1 MSDPS
6 PGAPQLNEDE
16 RLLAELGYKQ
26 ELERS
31 WGGFTNFAISFSII
45 SILAGCFT
53 NFFAAW
59 NNGGPVM
66 VSIGWPVVSAFILI
80 IALCMAEVV
89 SAMPTAGGIY
99 YWASK
104 LGGPS
109 WGWFTGW
116 FNLVGLVG
124 VVASVDYACASF
136 LSYTIGLFDTS
147 YDAFNLKYI
156 FLIFLCILAVHVFI
170 NLFPA
175 HILSIWNNTS
185 AYWHVVGA
193 AIIVL
198 ILIFG
203 PTSHQSASFV
213 FTHWINNSGFSGGTS
228 SLKFFLYVV
237 PLGVILTQ
245 YTITGFDASAHLSEE
260 TTGAA
265 KAAAQGMWRSVFYSA
280 IGGWILLL
288 CFLFAVKNADVI
300 STSNPYGAGSSIGI
314 FATALGLAG
323 FKAVMIIST
332 IGQFFCG
339 GSGLTSASRM
349 MYAFSRD
356 RAVPGHQIWSKVA
369 PNRAPRNATLG
380 MAGICAIVT
389 LPALYG
395 NAAKVPIAFY
405 ALASITVVG
414 LYIAYAIPIFL
425 RWRIGDAFETG
436 PWTLGNKYKWM
447 CPIAVIEV
455 IVVCIIAFL
464 PTAPGGV
471 PGNADFAL
479 EQRADQLLPADR
491 GGGCDLLVPVVAPVG
506 QELVHGPDPDGRP
519 AGRGG
524 GRLTPEMRTALVA
537 APAAAGAVGRF
548 GPKIRRSGLPL
559 VPQSNELSSHLYG
572 PSAWLQP
579 TRLPSAAQEQ
589 TYGTGTRSASG

>member
-6 PGAPQLNEDE
+6 PGAPKLTEDE

-455 IVVCIIAFL
+455 VVVCIIAFL

-471 PGNADFAL
+471 PGNADFHWNNGLINYCPLIVGAVAIYSFL
-479 EQRADQLLPADR
+479 SWHLWAKNWFTGPIRTVDLPD
-491 GGGCDLLVPVVAPVG
+491 
-506 QELVHGPDPDGRP
+506 
-519 AGRGG
+519 
-524 GRLTPEMRTALVA
+524 
-537 APAAAGAVGRF
+537 AAAGD
-548 GPKIRRSGLPL
+548 
-559 VPQSNELSSHLYG
+559 
-572 PSAWLQP
+572 
-579 TRLPSAAQEQ
+579 
-589 TYGTGTRSASG
+589 

>member
-6 PGAPQLNEDE
+6 PGAPKLNEDE

-156 FLIFLCILAVHVFI
+156 FLIFLCVLAVHVFI

-323 FKAVMIIST
+323 FKAVMVIST

-380 MAGICAIVT
+380 MAAICAIVT

-436 PWTLGNKYKWM
+436 PWTLGSKYKWM
-447 CPIAVIEV
+447 CPVAVIEV
-455 IVVCIIAFL
+455 VVVCVIAFL
-464 PTAPGGV
+464 PTSPGGV
-471 PGNADFAL
+471 PGNEAFAWNNGL
-479 EQRADQLLPADR
+479 INYCPLI
-491 GGGCDLLVPVVAPVG
+491 V
-506 QELVHGPDPDGRP
+506 
-519 AGRGG
+519 
-524 GRLTPEMRTALVA
+524 
-537 APAAAGAVGRF
+537 GAVALYAF
-548 GPKIRRSGLPL
+548 LSWHLWAKNWFTGPIRTVDLPDATA
-559 VPQSNELSSHLYG
+559 G
-572 PSAWLQP
+572 D
-579 TRLPSAAQEQ
+579 
-589 TYGTGTRSASG
+589 

>member
-1 MSDPS
+1 MATASQQVRQPDD
-6 PGAPQLNEDE
+6 DE
-16 RLLAELGYKQ
+16 RRLAELGYKQ
-26 ELERS
+26 ELKRKWS
-31 WGGFTNFAISFSII
+31 GFSNFAISFSII

-53 NFFAAW
+53 TFYQAW
-59 NNGGPVM
+59 NDGGPIAI
-66 VSIGWPVVSAFILI
+66 SWGWPIICGLILLVAFSMAELVSAY
-80 IALCMAEVV
+80 
-89 SAMPTAGGIY
+89 PTAGGIY
-99 YWASK
+99 YWAST
-104 LGGPS
+104 LGGPR

-228 SLKFFLYVV
+228 GLKFFLYVV

-323 FKAVMIIST
+323 FKAVMVIST

-380 MAGICAIVT
+380 MAAICAIVT

-395 NAAKVPIAFY
+395 NAARVPVAFY

-436 PWTLGNKYKWM
+436 PWTLGSKYKWM
-447 CPIAVIEV
+447 CPVAVIEV
-455 IVVCIIAFL
+455 VVVCIIAFL
-464 PTAPGGV
+464 PTSPGGV
-471 PGNADFAL
+471 PGNADFAWNNGL
-479 EQRADQLLPADR
+479 INYCPLI
-491 GGGCDLLVPVVAPVG
+491 V
-506 QELVHGPDPDGRP
+506 
-519 AGRGG
+519 
-524 GRLTPEMRTALVA
+524 
-537 APAAAGAVGRF
+537 GAVAIYAF
-548 GPKIRRSGLPL
+548 LSWQLWAKNWFTGPIRTVDMPD
-559 VPQSNELSSHLYG
+559 
-572 PSAWLQP
+572 A
-579 TRLPSAAQEQ
+579 T
-589 TYGTGTRSASG
+589 TGD

>member
-1 MSDPS
+1 MSDAS
-6 PGAPQLNEDE
+6 PGQPQMNEDE

-66 VSIGWPVVSAFILI
+66 VSIGWPVVSALILVV
-80 IALCMAEVV
+80 ALCMAEIV

-104 LGGPS
+104 LGGPK
-109 WGWFTGW
+109 WGWYTGW
-116 FNLVGLVG
+116 FNLIGLVG

-147 YDAFNLKYI
+147 YDAFNLHYI
-156 FLIFLCILAVHVFI
+156 FLIFLGVLAVHVVL

-175 HILSIWNNTS
+175 HILSYWNNTS
-185 AYWHVVGA
+185 AYWHIVGA
-193 AIIVL
+193 TIVVL
-198 ILIFG
+198 VLIFG
-203 PTSHQSASFV
+203 PSSHQSASFV

-260 TTGAA
+260 TSSAA

-288 CFLFAVKNADVI
+288 GFLFAVKDANVI
-300 STSNPYGAGSSIGI
+300 SSSNPYGAGSSIGI
-314 FATALGLAG
+314 FATGLGLAG
-323 FKAVMIIST
+323 FKTIMVIST
-332 IGQFFCG
+332 VGQFFCG

-356 RAVPGHQIWSKVA
+356 RALPGHQLWSKVA
-369 PNRAPRNATLG
+369 SNRAPRNATLG
-380 MAGICAIVT
+380 MAAVCAIVT

-395 NAAKVPIAFY
+395 NAARVPVAFY

-414 LYIAYAIPIFL
+414 LYIAYAIPVYL
-425 RWRIGDAFETG
+425 RWRMGDTFAQG
-436 PWTLGNKYKWM
+436 PWTLGERYRWM
-447 CPIAVIEV
+447 CPVAVIEV
-455 IVVCIIAFL
+455 AVVCVIACL
-464 PTAPGGV
+464 PTSPLGIPGQ
-471 PGNADFAL
+471 PGFAWNNGAINYCPVIVAAVAL
-479 EQRADQLLPADR
+479 YALISWEVSAKNWFKGPIRTIDLP
-491 GGGCDLLVPVVAPVG
+491 
-506 QELVHGPDPDGRP
+506 PD
-519 AGRGG
+519 
-524 GRLTPEMRTALVA
+524 TAA
-537 APAAAGAVGRF
+537 APAPAGD
-548 GPKIRRSGLPL
+548 
-559 VPQSNELSSHLYG
+559 
-572 PSAWLQP
+572 
-579 TRLPSAAQEQ
+579 
-589 TYGTGTRSASG
+589 

>member
-6 PGAPQLNEDE
+6 PGTRPMNDDE

-66 VSIGWPVVSAFILI
+66 ISIGWPVVAALILVV
-80 IALCMAEVV
+80 ALCMAEIV
-89 SAMPTAGGIY
+89 SSMPTAGGIY
-99 YWASK
+99 YWSAK

-109 WGWFTGW
+109 WSWFTGW
-116 FNLVGLVG
+116 FNLIGLVA

-136 LSYTIGLFDTS
+136 ASYTFGLFKPS

-156 FLIFLCILAVHVFI
+156 FLIFLVILCIHVLL
-170 NLFPA
+170 NLFPS
-175 HILSIWNNTS
+175 HVLSYWNNTS
-185 AYWHVVGA
+185 AYWHIVGA

-198 ILIFG
+198 VLIFG

-213 FTHWINNSGFSGGTS
+213 FTHWINNSGFSGGSTS

-288 CFLFAVKNADVI
+288 CFLFAATHVNYI
-300 STSNPYGAGSSIGI
+300 STSPYGAGSSIGI
-314 FATALGLAG
+314 FASALGLAG
-323 FKAVMIIST
+323 FKTVMVIST

-369 PNRAPRNATLG
+369 SNRAPRNATLA
-380 MAGICAIVT
+380 MATIAAIVT

-395 NAAKVPIAFY
+395 NAARVPVAFY
-405 ALASITVVG
+405 ALASVTVVG
-414 LYIAYAIPIFL
+414 LYIAYIIPVYL
-425 RWRIGDAFETG
+425 RWRMGDSFVAG
-436 PWTLGNKYKWM
+436 PWTLGSRYRWM
-447 CPIAVIEV
+447 CPVAVVEV
-455 IVVCIIAFL
+455 IVICIIAFM
-464 PTAPGGV
+464 PTSPGGI
-471 PGNADFAL
+471 PGQPGFAWDNGL
-479 EQRADQLLPADR
+479 INYCPIIVGAVALYAWLSWSLWAKNWFTGPIRTIDLPD
-491 GGGCDLLVPVVAPVG
+491 
-506 QELVHGPDPDGRP
+506 E
-519 AGRGG
+519 
-524 GRLTPEMRTALVA
+524 TSVA
-537 APAAAGAVGRF
+537 APTPAGD
-548 GPKIRRSGLPL
+548 
-559 VPQSNELSSHLYG
+559 
-572 PSAWLQP
+572 
-579 TRLPSAAQEQ
+579 
-589 TYGTGTRSASG
+589 

>member
-1 MSDPS
+1 MSDPL
-6 PGAPQLNEDE
+6 PGATTPKLNADE
-16 RLLAELGYKQ
+16 QLLAELGYKQ

-66 VSIGWPVVSAFILI
+66 VSIGWPVVSALILVV
-80 IALCMAEVV
+80 ALCMAEVV

-99 YWASK
+99 YWAAK

-116 FNLVGLVG
+116 FNLIGLVG

-136 LSYTIGLFDTS
+136 ASYTIGLFDSS
-147 YDAFNLKYI
+147 YDAFDLKHIFVI
-156 FLIFLCILAVHVFI
+156 FLVILAIHVLL

-175 HILSIWNNTS
+175 HILSYWNNTS
-185 AYWHVVGA
+185 AYWHIVGA

-198 ILIFG
+198 VLIFG

-213 FTHWINNSGFSGGTS
+213 FTHWVNNSGFSGGTS
-228 SLKFFLYVV
+228 GWKFFLYVV

-265 KAAAQGMWRSVFYSA
+265 KASAQGMWRSVFYSA

-288 CFLFAVKNADVI
+288 CFLFAVKSSDVI
-300 STSNPYGAGSSIGI
+300 STTNPYGAGSSIGI

-323 FKAVMIIST
+323 FKTVMVIST

-380 MAGICAIVT
+380 MAAICAIVT

-395 NAAKVPIAFY
+395 NAGRVPIAFY

-414 LYIAYAIPIFL
+414 LYIAYAIPIYL
-425 RWRIGDAFETG
+425 RWRMGDAFVAG

-447 CPIAVIEV
+447 CPLAVIEV
-455 IVVCIIAFL
+455 AVVCVIAFM
-464 PTAPGGV
+464 PTAPGGI
-471 PGNADFAL
+471 PGNSAFHWNNGLINYCPLIVGLVAL
-479 EQRADQLLPADR
+479 YAFLTWNLWAKNWFT
-491 GGGCDLLVPVVAPVG
+491 
-506 QELVHGPDPDGRP
+506 GPI
-519 AGRGG
+519 
-524 GRLTPEMRTALVA
+524 RTAELPD
-537 APAAAGAVGRF
+537 APATAGD
-548 GPKIRRSGLPL
+548 
-559 VPQSNELSSHLYG
+559 
-572 PSAWLQP
+572 
-579 TRLPSAAQEQ
+579 
-589 TYGTGTRSASG
+589 

>member
-6 PGAPQLNEDE
+6 PGAPKLNEDE

-156 FLIFLCILAVHVFI
+156 FLIFLCVLAVHVFI

-323 FKAVMIIST
+323 FKTVMVIST

-356 RAVPGHQIWSKVA
+356 RAVPGHQLWSKVA
-369 PNRAPRNATLG
+369 SNRAPRNATLA
-380 MAGICAIVT
+380 MATLAAIVT

-395 NAAKVPIAFY
+395 NAARVPVAFY
-405 ALASITVVG
+405 ALASVTVVG
-414 LYIAYAIPIFL
+414 LYIAYIIPVFL
-425 RWRIGDAFETG
+425 RWRMGDSFTPG
-436 PWTLGNKYKWM
+436 PWTLGSKYKWM
-447 CPIAVIEV
+447 CPVAVIEV
-455 IVVCIIAFL
+455 VVVCIIAFL
-464 PTAPGGV
+464 PTAPGGI
-471 PGNADFAL
+471 PGNADFAWNNGL
-479 EQRADQLLPADR
+479 INYCPLIVGAVALYAFLSWQLWAKNWFTGPIRTVDLPD
-491 GGGCDLLVPVVAPVG
+491 
-506 QELVHGPDPDGRP
+506 
-519 AGRGG
+519 
-524 GRLTPEMRTALVA
+524 
-537 APAAAGAVGRF
+537 AAAGD
-548 GPKIRRSGLPL
+548 
-559 VPQSNELSSHLYG
+559 
-572 PSAWLQP
+572 
-579 TRLPSAAQEQ
+579 
-589 TYGTGTRSASG
+589 